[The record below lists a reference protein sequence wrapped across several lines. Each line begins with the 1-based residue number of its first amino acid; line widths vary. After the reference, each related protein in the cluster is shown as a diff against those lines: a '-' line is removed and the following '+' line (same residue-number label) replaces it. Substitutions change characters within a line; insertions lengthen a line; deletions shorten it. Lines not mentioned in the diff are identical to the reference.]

1 MRDTVKIGTEFT
13 FCKKNYT
20 FTLEDLAVTERERK
34 RGRRTVNHDAQI
46 IEAGQEII
54 RWTDAIAGCV
64 GKKFQKNGLLGV
76 EIIKEAR
83 EVKKKHLSDL
93 YAARKIRLIFPPTAS
108 GNQPETWEINFDLD
122 PNCIELQTDP
132 VTAEFY
138 QRHYAIIQKL
148 IFEMPE
154 WRPEPNWETGGGGH
168 ISLDLET
175 AFDHNPQYL
184 RNFLVLYAAAVMDSD
199 PRYDILR
206 ASGDIVNAPFMHE
219 IGELKEFIRV
229 IEEFDQLS
237 SDQAN
242 IEWLVNNINERVYR
256 GMCAELREMAIP
268 MEDAPHYQAVN
279 LEHLLEDTPAK
290 QRRVEMRRF
299 NAQEKV
305 DDLLTE
311 LEVLF
316 GLLEQ
321 SRDGNKYGLN
331 HDEELISIP

>member
-46 IEAGQEII
+46 IEAGNEIM
-54 RWTDAIAGCV
+54 RWTNAIAGCV

-76 EIIKEAR
+76 EIIEEPR
-83 EVKKKHLSDL
+83 EVKQKHQSDL

-154 WRPEPNWETGGGGH
+154 WRPDTDWKTGGGGH

-175 AFDHNPQYL
+175 AFENNPQYL
-184 RNFLVLYAAAVMDSD
+184 RNFLVLYAAAVMGSD
-199 PRYDILR
+199 PRYKTLW
-206 ASGDIVNAPFMHE
+206 ASEDKVNAPFMHE
-219 IGELKEFIRV
+219 IGELEKFISV
-229 IEEFDQLS
+229 IGKFDQLPP
-237 SDQAN
+237 DQAN
-242 IEWLVNNINERVYR
+242 IEWLVDKINKEVYR
-256 GMCAELREMAIP
+256 EMHNELNQMAIP
-268 MEDAPHYQAVN
+268 ETDAPHYQAVN
-279 LEHLLEDTPAK
+279 LEHIINTPSAE
-290 QRRVEMRRF
+290 QRVEMRRF

-311 LEVLF
+311 LRDLF

-321 SRDGNKYGLN
+321 SRDGNKYVIDVSGNL
-331 HDEELISIP
+331 SIVP